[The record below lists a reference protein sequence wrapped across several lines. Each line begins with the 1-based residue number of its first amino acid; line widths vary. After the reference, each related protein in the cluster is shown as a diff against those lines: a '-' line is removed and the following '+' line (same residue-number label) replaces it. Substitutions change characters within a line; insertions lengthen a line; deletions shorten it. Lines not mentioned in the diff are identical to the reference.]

1 MNILLY
7 NPDNGV
13 TRNFMPHLW
22 MFLLQSLTPPEHNVF
37 LIDGNAQPMTES
49 LLAEL
54 IRIKGIK
61 LVGIGAMT
69 RMSARAYRMADAA
82 RAAGALVV
90 MGGPHVTE
98 VPDEPL
104 GRDGGPRHVD
114 AVALGEADATWPQ
127 IVADA
132 ANGTLREI
140 YSPVDAMG
148 KEIKPSLAD
157 YPAIPWNRIDLTQFD
172 LIGKLPSWIRYVLK
186 RAGMR
191 WKSLYV
197 VPMESGRGCPY
208 GCDFCT
214 VTGFF
219 GDSIRFRGNKS
230 VVDEMLVLKSRASR
244 EQGKIGVFFIDDNFA
259 INVRRTKSLL
269 REIIARDAILPWV
282 AQISVNLLNDEELLD
297 LIAASGGRWVFIGL
311 ESIDKE
317 NLKEVNKGFNKP
329 ADYAEVL
336 NRLAARGIYA
346 ITSFIF
352 GMDGDRPGVARRTID
367 VMESWPPGLPVFG
380 LLTPYPATP
389 LYERLLREGRLTRP
403 KHWLDFHPF
412 RMAFTPKHIG
422 IEQAEA
428 EVHEA
433 WSRSYDP
440 AALTAALKKLR
451 GRPFHERAVLIFTRL
466 LFRGI
471 YFPQMRLTQW
481 ARVLF
486 SNRHSMVQLIREALI
501 EDKERRKN
509 MKHSGQTVRN
519 WGFTWMNS
527 GGWQLRFRSM
537 GRSRRQ

>member
-1 MNILLY
+1 MSINITSAQRKRAPGSSKNPKTPSMATAATAPPIPKATSGTSPTRSRNPLGAPDPRRKNKVNILLY

-69 RMSARAYRMADAA
+69 RMAARAYRMADAA

-219 GDSIRFRGNKS
+219 GDSIRFRSNKS

-259 INVRRTKSLL
+259 ISVRRTKSLL
-269 REIIARDAILPWV
+269 REIIAIV
-282 AQISVNLLNDEELLD
+282 A
-297 LIAASGGRWVFIGL
+297 
-311 ESIDKE
+311 
-317 NLKEVNKGFNKP
+317 
-329 ADYAEVL
+329 
-336 NRLAARGIYA
+336 
-346 ITSFIF
+346 
-352 GMDGDRPGVARRTID
+352 
-367 VMESWPPGLPVFG
+367 
-380 LLTPYPATP
+380 
-389 LYERLLREGRLTRP
+389 
-403 KHWLDFHPF
+403 
-412 RMAFTPKHIG
+412 
-422 IEQAEA
+422 
-428 EVHEA
+428 
-433 WSRSYDP
+433 
-440 AALTAALKKLR
+440 
-451 GRPFHERAVLIFTRL
+451 
-466 LFRGI
+466 
-471 YFPQMRLTQW
+471 
-481 ARVLF
+481 
-486 SNRHSMVQLIREALI
+486 
-501 EDKERRKN
+501 
-509 MKHSGQTVRN
+509 
-519 WGFTWMNS
+519 
-527 GGWQLRFRSM
+527 
-537 GRSRRQ
+537 